1 MRILIPYDFSSNAH
15 HALRYALNVFPAGEH
30 EITVV
35 HIFLT
40 DSIRPVLPLPDD
52 HLIRNEII
60 QNLQEAIAD
69 FDDAQRI
76 NLEAAYGLANEVLVD
91 MVRDRS
97 FDLIV
102 MGTHGADQAYRLL
115 LGTHAS
121 YLASHADC
129 AVYIV
134 PEHSVLQ
141 APKRVALAID
151 PHHPVVPENIELIK
165 KLPLEHLEIISV
177 ANSRKQASE
186 IEELAWLLELRKLDV
201 FSMEVIEPAGS
212 IDQTLEKLVKE
223 KSIGLVSLIRRKHRF
238 PESLF
243 HDSVLSRITKSAKMP
258 ILVLPGEA

>member
-1 MRILIPYDFSSNAH
+1 MRILIPYDFSSNAQ
-15 HALRYALNVFPAGEH
+15 HALRYALNVYPAGH
-30 EITVV
+30 DITLV

-52 HLIRNEII
+52 HLIRKEII
-60 QNLQEAIAD
+60 QNLREAVAS

-76 NLEAAYGLANEVLVD
+76 KLEAAYGLPNEVLID
-91 MVRDRS
+91 MVKERS
-97 FDLIV
+97 INLIV

-129 AVYIV
+129 AVYII

-141 APKRVALAID
+141 SPKRVALAID

-165 KLPLEHLEIISV
+165 SLPLEHLEIISV
-177 ANSRKQASE
+177 ANSQKQADE
-186 IEELAWLLELRKLDV
+186 IEELAWLLELRKLDM

-223 KSIGLVSLIRRKHRF
+223 KSIGLVSLIRRKHHF

-243 HDSVLSRITKSAKMP
+243 HDSVLSRITKNAKMP
-258 ILVLPGEA
+258 VLVLPGES